1 MERPNNDILALLALA
16 EAMKKAAAK
25 AEEQKPENDNTRE
38 AAKELG
44 LKLKE
49 AQLGFMDAGF
59 TGPEAFTLV
68 IETLKGEL

>member
-25 AEEQKPENDNTRE
+25 QAQPENDNTRE

-68 IETLKGEL
+68 IEALKGEF